1 MEDFKVTF
9 NFNLLVK
16 KATDEMCAVRLIVR
30 WGKPVKEVKVSTGIK
45 AAKAMWDSKSQRLF
59 TSDEKFTVRAN
70 RDAKKT
76 NKQLDEIAD
85 TISTMV

>member
-1 MEDFKVTF
+1 MEDLKVTF

-45 AAKAMWDSKSQRLF
+45 AASF
-59 TSDEKFTVRAN
+59 N
-70 RDAKKT
+70 C
-76 NKQLDEIAD
+76 
-85 TISTMV
+85 TIMELKYMHILQYNGDF